1 MTTLLPQPDFLR
13 PVARP
18 GWLAWAWCGTGL
30 LVLAASAADGL
41 AAWQQRSQAL
51 ARLERSALAQARA
64 PMPVAAAA
72 TTTGAKPARPPDTLA
87 RQAEARRWLQQLAQ
101 PWPLVWAANESAPG
115 GVQWLVFE
123 HGSAGLRLGGLAAG
137 LAPAQAAADALRA
150 QQHQGRAAW
159 QGVLLASVER
169 VPEGQRFELLAR
181 LAPPVVVAEPLL
193 PRAAS
198 PATSQVA
205 AP

>member
-1 MTTLLPQPDFLR
+1 MTTPLPQPDFLR

-51 ARLERSALAQARA
+51 ARLDRSAVAQARVPVPA
-64 PMPVAAAA
+64 PGPALGAS
-72 TTTGAKPARPPDTLA
+72 TTHGAKPARPADTQA

-101 PWPLVWAANESAPG
+101 PWPVVWAANESAPG

-123 HGSAGLRLGGLAAG
+123 HGSAGLRLSGLAAD

-150 QQHQGRAAW
+150 QRQQTGAAW

-181 LAPPVVVAEPLL
+181 LAPPVAG
-193 PRAAS
+193 
-198 PATSQVA
+198 A